1 MTTYASGEY
10 PEVGDVVTFRGYK
23 PTRPAT
29 VLEVDDKDDPR
40 FVKVRWGNSKNT
52 QEYGIEDLVLVTPA
66 EAFHSW

>member
-40 FVKVRWGNSKNT
+40 
-52 QEYGIEDLVLVTPA
+52 YGIEELVLVTPA